1 MKKKK
6 SILFRVSD
14 DEYKIIAQKMKDFRF
29 RTISEYC
36 RFISLNAKNIDI
48 IIGDTI
54 VNFTS
59 GGDR

>member
-1 MKKKK
+1 MNKNKTV
-6 SILFRVSD
+6 IFRVSD
-14 DEYKIIAQKMKDFRF
+14 EEYEDILKRSKDFKF

-36 RFISLNAKNIDI
+36 RFISLNAQRIDI

-59 GGDR
+59 GSNL